1 MKFGLPLFG
10 VKPDDFAR
18 VAVAAELAGFESLW
32 MPEHLVFPTDMPAT
46 YPYTETGQPPV
57 FPGSPLYDPWVTLA
71 YVAASTERI
80 RLGTQ
85 VYILPLRH
93 PLVTARAFTTLD
105 VLSRGRSILGIGVGW
120 MEEEFGFAGQEFST
134 RGARTDEIIE
144 ILHRLWTDKEI
155 HHRGTHYE
163 LGPLRFEPKPV
174 QKPHPPIEV
183 GGASPAALQRAA
195 KFCDG
200 WHAIGDI
207 TVESIAASVK
217 RIEALR
223 AEAGRTGPFE
233 IVTPSG
239 LGATLEG
246 VRQYEDVGV
255 TRLSL
260 GPPFRRGMT
269 ADDVIDFI
277 ARTGDEVIAKS

>member
-10 VKPDDFAR
+10 VKPIDFAT
-18 VAVAAELAGFESLW
+18 VAQAAESAGFESLW
-32 MPEHLVFPTDMPAT
+32 IPEHLVFPTEMPAT

-105 VLSRGRSILGIGVGW
+105 VLSRGRAVLGIGVGW
-120 MEEEFGFAGQEFST
+120 MEQEFGLADQDFAT

-144 ILHRLWTDKEI
+144 ILHQLWTEKEI
-155 HHRGTHYE
+155 HYRGTYYD
-163 LGPLRFEPKPV
+163 LGPLRFEPKPA
-174 QKPHPPIEV
+174 QQPHPPIEV
-183 GGASPAALQRAA
+183 GGASPAALRRAA
-195 KFCDG
+195 RLCDG
-200 WHAIGDI
+200 WHAIGDLAVDTI
-207 TVESIAASVK
+207 GASAK
-217 RIEALR
+217 QLEQMR
-223 AEAGRTGPFE
+223 ADAGRTGPFE
-233 IVTPSG
+233 ITTPSA
-239 LGATLEG
+239 LGATLDA
-246 VRQYEDVGV
+246 VRRYQDVGV

-260 GPPFRRGMT
+260 GPAFRRGMT
-269 ADDVIDFI
+269 VQDVTDFV
-277 ARTGDEVIAKS
+277 ARTGDEVIAKA